1 MCGVRCACCVGV
13 QAGETALHVAVRHCH
28 FSVADKMLK
37 FMSKTQSRYDLV
49 VYVNEQ
55 NEVSSLN

>member
-1 MCGVRCACCVGV
+1 VGV